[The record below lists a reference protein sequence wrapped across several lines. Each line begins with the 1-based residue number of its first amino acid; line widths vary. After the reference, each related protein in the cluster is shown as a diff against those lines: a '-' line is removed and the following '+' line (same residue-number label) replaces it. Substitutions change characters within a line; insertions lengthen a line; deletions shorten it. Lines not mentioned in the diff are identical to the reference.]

1 MPVDRF
7 RMLPVA
13 LPRRRVLT
21 LAIAVAL
28 PLSGLAVEAPR
39 LQCVDTT
46 AAWACVEQDGRFV
59 CRGRHDERLERA
71 AVELETKLDADQV
84 TGDGSLVS
92 ATGSVDIRR
101 GVQRVQAPKATLD
114 REREVV
120 RAEGPVRLEN
130 ELLIA
135 YARTLEADLEAN
147 TAKLDQLRYVLRGTT
162 AQGSAE
168 RADIDTAAESRL
180 EQVSFTSCP
189 GESPAW
195 RLIAREITLKH
206 EQQIGVAEDVS
217 IRIGDT
223 PILWL
228 PAASFPLTSARRSG
242 FLTPNISFGDD
253 GLDWTQPYYLNLA
266 PNYDLTLQPRL
277 VSRRG
282 ILLGGEFRHLS
293 PNAESAVELVAMP
306 KDRLADDS
314 RWRYSLRQTRSLP
327 AGWSFV
333 ADLNGVSDDAY
344 LNDFGD
350 SLDAQAAS
358 VLPSVMGFY
367 GRGPGYSVGVMADQ
381 YEILDPAN
389 PDAPDPYRRLPRA
402 FAVLDGGDTWWRYS
416 LNAEAVRFDRSV
428 GVTGSRVD
436 LKPGL
441 SLLWRPAWGFLEP
454 GIAWRHTRY
463 RLSGDGADR
472 SLSRSTP
479 ILSVDAGLY
488 FDRATAFGN
497 PDWRQTLEP
506 RAYFLDVPT
515 RQQDDFPVFDTAE
528 LDFSFNQLFR
538 DNRYAGADRQTDGR
552 QLALALTSR
561 LIDDSLGEELLRASI
576 GQIRYFEKP
585 TVTLPGEL
593 PINTDGSVYVGEVAA
608 RIGDDWDL
616 SSTMQWD
623 PNLSGTRV
631 AGTRLQYRFGE
642 RGLANLSYRYRR
654 QRTEQLDFSTY
665 LPLNERWSLYGRV
678 NHSLRDNRTLE
689 SLGGFEYRSCCFA
702 ARVLLRH
709 YLRSS
714 ALDSDNAIYFELD
727 FLGLGSVGRK
737 TGGLLSRAI
746 LGYTPDLHEPVP

>member
-1 MPVDRF
+1 MPSAAPPR
-7 RMLPVA
+7 RLLPVA
-13 LPRRRVLT
+13 LALVLPPVWGVSSES
-21 LAIAVAL
+21 A
-28 PLSGLAVEAPR
+28 PPR
-39 LQCVDTT
+39 LQCVDTS
-46 AAWACVEQDGRFV
+46 AAWACTEVDGRFV
-59 CRGRHDERLERA
+59 CRGRHDERLERQTA
-71 AVELETKLDADQV
+71 ALETTLDADRV
-84 TGDGSLVS
+84 EGNGEVVE
-92 ATGSVDIRR
+92 ATGRVEIRR
-101 GVQRVQAPKATLD
+101 GLQRVEAPRATLD
-114 REREVV
+114 RSRDVV

-135 YARTLEADLEAN
+135 YARELEADLEAN
-147 TAKLDQLRYVLRGTT
+147 TARLGQLRYVLRGTT

-168 RADIDTAAESRL
+168 RADVDTANRSRL

-189 GESPAW
+189 GEDPAW
-195 RLIAREITLKH
+195 RLTASEITLIH
-206 EQQIGVAEDVS
+206 EQQIGVAQEVS

-228 PAASFPLTSARRSG
+228 PVASFPLTSARRSG

-266 PNYDLTLQPRL
+266 SNYDLTLQPRL

-282 ILLGGEFRHLS
+282 MLLGGEFRHLA
-293 PNAESAVELVAMP
+293 PTAESAVEVAVMP
-306 KDRLADDS
+306 NDRLTDDS

-327 AGWSFV
+327 AGWSFM

-358 VLPSVMGFY
+358 VLPSVVGFH
-367 GRGPGYSVGVMADQ
+367 GRGPGYLVGIMADQ

-402 FAVLDGGDTWWRYS
+402 YAMLDGGGTWWRYA
-416 LNAEAVRFDRSV
+416 LNAEAVRFDRSI
-428 GVTGSRVD
+428 GVTGSRLD
-436 LKPGL
+436 LKPAL

-463 RLSGDGADR
+463 RLSGGQADR
-472 SLSRSTP
+472 TLSRSTP

-488 FDRATAFGN
+488 FDRPEAFGRT
-497 PDWRQTLEP
+497 DWRQTLEP

-515 RQQDDFPVFDTAE
+515 RPQDDFPVFDTTE
-528 LDFSFNQLFR
+528 LDFGFNQLFR

-561 LIDDSLGEELLRASI
+561 LIDDRVGEELLRASV

-593 PINTDGSVYVGEVAA
+593 PISTDGSVYVGELAA
-608 RIGDDWDL
+608 RIGEDWDL
-616 SSTMQWD
+616 SSTLQWD

-631 AGTRLQYRFGE
+631 AGTRLQYRFRD
-642 RGLANLSYRYRR
+642 RGIANLSYRYRR
-654 QRTEQLDFSTY
+654 DRTEQLDFSTY

-727 FLGLGSVGRK
+727 FLGLGSLGRK

-746 LGYTPDLHEPVP
+746 LGYTPESHEPVP